1 MNYVRK
7 IREDL
12 YWVGASDRR
21 IALFE
26 NAYPVPSG
34 MAYNSYLLLDEKT
47 VLFDTADRAV
57 SEQYKENVAAVLA
70 GRKLDYLVVHHME
83 PDHCWAI
90 GEMILNYPEMKIV
103 CTAAA
108 LKMIGQFFDIDNLKE
123 RTLTVAEGDT
133 LNTGNHQLTFVTA
146 PMVHWPEV
154 MVTYDATTKTL
165 FSADA
170 FGSFGAISGNLYA
183 DEVNYERDWLDD
195 ARRYYTNIVGK
206 YGVQVQAL
214 LKKAAGL
221 DIELVCPLHG
231 LLWRENIGWFV
242 EKYQKWS
249 TYTPEEKGVVIA
261 YASIYGNTE
270 NAANILAGMLAD
282 KGVRNIRVFDVSATH
297 DSYILSEAFRLS
309 HLVFASVTY
318 NNGIFT
324 HMENLLHPIAAHNLQ
339 NRTVALI
346 QNGSGAPTS
355 GKQMKE
361 IVESM
366 KNMTILENMPT
377 LKSAV
382 KEDQLEQLQ
391 ALADSIVETM

>member
-12 YWVGASDRR
+12 YWVGGNDRR

-34 MAYNSYLLLDEKT
+34 MAYNSYLLLDDKN
-47 VLFDTADRAV
+47 VLFDTTDRAV
-57 SEQYKENVAAVLA
+57 SENYQKNVASVLN
-70 GRKLDYLVVHHME
+70 GKPLDYLVVHHME
-83 PDHCWAI
+83 PDHCWAV
-90 GEMILNYPEMKIV
+90 GEMMEYYPHMKVV

-108 LKMIGQFFDIDNLKE
+108 MKMIGQFFDVENLKD
-123 RTLTVAEGDT
+123 RVMIVAEGDT
-133 LNTGNHQLTFVTA
+133 LNTGHHELTFVTA

-170 FGSFGAISGNLYA
+170 FGSFGAINGNLYA
-183 DEVNYERDWLDD
+183 DEVDYEKDWLENS
-195 ARRYYTNIVGK
+195 RRYYANIVGK

-221 DIELVCPLHG
+221 DIQLVCPLHG
-231 LLWRENIGWFV
+231 LLWRENIGWLV
-242 EKYQKWS
+242 EKYNLWS

-270 NAANILAGMLAD
+270 TAANMLAGMLAER
-282 KGVRNIRVFDVSATH
+282 GVRNVQVFDVSATH
-297 DSYILSEAFRLS
+297 DSYILSAAFRFS
-309 HLVFASVTY
+309 HLVFASITY

-324 HMENLLHPIAAHNLQ
+324 NMENLLHHIAAHNLQ
-339 NRTVALI
+339 NRTVGFI
-346 QNGSGAPTS
+346 ENGTWAPTS
-355 GKQMKE
+355 GKQMRQIIE
-361 IVESM
+361 PL
-366 KNMTILENMPT
+366 KNMTILEQMPS

-382 KEDQLEQLQ
+382 KEEQYQQLE
-391 ALADSIVETM
+391 AMADAIVAGM

>member
-324 HMENLLHPIAAHNLQ
+324 NMENLLHHIAAHNLQ

-346 QNGSGAPTS
+346 QNGSWAPTS

-382 KEDQLEQLQ
+382 KEEQLEQLQ

>member
-123 RTLTVAEGDT
+123 RTITVAEGDT

-324 HMENLLHPIAAHNLQ
+324 NMENLLHHIAAHNLQ

-346 QNGSGAPTS
+346 QNGSWAPTS

-382 KEDQLEQLQ
+382 KEEQLEQLQ